1 MQGTQELNAN
11 SIRSQRPAEWTGT
24 LFAPDPSKEE
34 PVSLALYEDG
44 LRSGSGVLARYQAT
58 GALVPLDVDRWQGP
72 ARGADE
78 TLLGRASGHTL
89 DIGCGP
95 GRFVA
100 ALSAR
105 GVPAL
110 GIDIAPAAV
119 GLTRRAGGRALQ
131 LSVFD
136 RVPGAS
142 SWDCAVLAD
151 GNIGIGGDPARLL
164 GRVRELL
171 TPRGRLLV
179 ELDGPGTGLRLDE
192 VRLEDADGRVGEWFA
207 WAHVAADL
215 LGELAGT
222 AGLRVSDQWCA
233 PDPPVDGQSRW
244 FAELVRG

>member
-1 MQGTQELNAN
+1 M
-11 SIRSQRPAEWTGT
+11 
-24 LFAPDPSKEE
+24 
-34 PVSLALYEDG
+34 SLALYEDG
-44 LRSGSGVLARYQAT
+44 LRTGTRVSARYRS

-78 TLLGRASGHTL
+78 TLIGRAAGHTL

-95 GRFVA
+95 GRLVA
-100 ALSAR
+100 ALTAR

-119 GLTRRAGGRALQ
+119 GLTRAAGGRALQ

-136 RVPGAS
+136 QVPGAG

-151 GNIGIGGDPARLL
+151 GNIGIGGDPGRLL
-164 GRVRELL
+164 TRVGELL
-171 TPRGRLLV
+171 TGTGRLLV
-179 ELDGPGTGLRLDE
+179 ELDRPGSGLLLED

-215 LGELAGT
+215 IDELSAP
-222 AGLRVSDQWCA
+222 AGLVVVARWSA
-233 PDPPVDGQSRW
+233 PEPPIDGQTRW
-244 FAELVRG
+244 FAELART